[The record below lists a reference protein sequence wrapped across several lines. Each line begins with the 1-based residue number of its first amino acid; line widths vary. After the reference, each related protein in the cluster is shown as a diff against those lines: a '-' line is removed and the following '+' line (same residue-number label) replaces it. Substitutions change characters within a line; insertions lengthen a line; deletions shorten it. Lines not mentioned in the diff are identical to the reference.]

1 MSVPIQIL
9 KYVHAHPFCNLADL
23 LNHVHPRGYTYSD
36 VYRIFKDLRASNA
49 ILFFNGEISLLSDG
63 CTMLLQAELE
73 STCASR
79 DFFVNVTAELTV
91 TFIKALITL
100 LSTHLPFG

>member
-49 ILFFNGEISLLSDG
+49 ILFFNGNMAKILRLKCSNMPTFHLL
-63 CTMLLQAELE
+63 
-73 STCASR
+73 R
-79 DFFVNVTAELTV
+79 N
-91 TFIKALITL
+91 
-100 LSTHLPFG
+100 